1 MTTLK
6 LIAFMSLLLGLSS
19 ITQAADSGIYAG
31 LSLGGVEANISK
43 ADGLF
48 DNFNGKDAAYK
59 FILGVRPVDWLA
71 AEVTYL
77 DLGNPDSNSFSA
89 DTNGISGSVLGLTSL
104 GPVIDV
110 FAKGG
115 VMNWKAKINSS
126 KSQLL
131 SRDGTNLVYGGGV
144 IVHLLSLSV
153 RAEYEHFDMDAGAN
167 LLSVGVTWTF
177 F

>member
-1 MTTLK
+1 
-6 LIAFMSLLLGLSS
+6 
-19 ITQAADSGIYAG
+19 
-31 LSLGGVEANISK
+31 
-43 ADGLF
+43 
-48 DNFNGKDAAYK
+48 
-59 FILGVRPVDWLA
+59 
-71 AEVTYL
+71 
-77 DLGNPDSNSFSA
+77 
-89 DTNGISGSVLGLTSL
+89 
-104 GPVIDV
+104 
-110 FAKGG
+110 
-115 VMNWKAKINSS
+115 MNWKAKINSS